1 LNFLFDA
8 TFPAKLGRALAEL
21 SRDHSFIHVD
31 DRLGRGATDE
41 AVIRTASAE
50 GWFLVT
56 LDQGITR
63 NPAKR
68 EALIQGRVGTFAFT
82 GSAVGNLSY
91 YKVVAFVMSIAEEM
105 FDLAERTSR
114 PFIFG
119 ISDRRKFKSLM

>member
-1 LNFLFDA
+1 MNFLFDA

-68 EALIQGRVGTFAFT
+68 EALIQGRV
-82 GSAVGNLSY
+82 VCVYRLSCWE
-91 YKVVAFVMSIAEEM
+91 SELLQGCGLRNEH
-105 FDLAERTSR
+105 SR
-114 PFIFG
+114 R
-119 ISDRRKFKSLM
+119 DV